1 MDKINFRKASFF
13 DFFTLEKIVVDDR
26 KSFDNPLFLKGEKPV
41 YSTWFGLKPHFKLLL
56 HLIDPKKQVI
66 FVEFNSELAGV
77 SITSNNLIEGFFI
90 NKEFRRKGLGT
101 KLMQF
106 SADFLVKE
114 KKYKKVKVGVQ
125 LTNILAKEFYKK
137 IGFKEKET
145 KGKEIILEK

>member
-1 MDKINFRKASFF
+1 MEKISFRKANFL

-26 KSFDNPLFLKGEKPV
+26 KRFDNPLFLKGEKPA
-41 YSTWFGLKPHFKLLL
+41 YSTWFGLKPHLKLLL

-77 SITSNNLIEGFFI
+77 SITSDNLIEGFFI
-90 NKEFRRKGLGT
+90 NNEFRRKGLGT

-106 SADFLVKE
+106 TSDFLIKE
-114 KKYKKVKVGVQ
+114 KKHKNIRVGVQ
-125 LTNILAKEFYKK
+125 STNPLAKKFYKK